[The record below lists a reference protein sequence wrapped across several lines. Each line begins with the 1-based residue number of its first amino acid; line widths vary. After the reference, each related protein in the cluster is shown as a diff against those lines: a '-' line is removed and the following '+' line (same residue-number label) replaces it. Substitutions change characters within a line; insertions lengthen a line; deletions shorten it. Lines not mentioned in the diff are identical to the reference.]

1 MTLTPLAQMLNA
13 SGCFGTDKLGPFLLR
28 QDDGTMQA
36 VPALYLKT
44 PYGGC
49 RTAAPPEVLQ
59 AAMDLPIEEAPCIWP
74 LARCRAWA
82 TSTGTCRAPSS
93 RPGSQASSEA
103 RWPRGLPDTVEI
115 PLDIN
120 CNYNYI

>member
-44 PYGGC
+44 PCGGC

-59 AAMDLPIEEAPCIWP
+59 AAMDLPIEEAPLH
-74 LARCRAWA
+74 LAL
-82 TSTGTCRAPSS
+82 GTL
-93 RPGSQASSEA
+93 PGMGDFHRHVSGPILKA
-103 RWPRGLPDTVEI
+103 RLAGKL
-115 PLDIN
+115 
-120 CNYNYI
+120 